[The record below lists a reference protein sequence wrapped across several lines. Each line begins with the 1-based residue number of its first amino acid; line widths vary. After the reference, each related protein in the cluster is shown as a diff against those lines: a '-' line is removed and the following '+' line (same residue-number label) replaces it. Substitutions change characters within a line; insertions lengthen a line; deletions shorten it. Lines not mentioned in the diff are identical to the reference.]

1 MKKISLSTLKKGLS
15 RDEMR
20 SVKGAGCGCRNTPT
34 SVCSSGCEELVS
46 GGAVCR
52 YCCY

>member
-20 SVKGAGCGCRNTPT
+20 SVKGAGCGCTGCCTGFCGTGCFCTRLQYCVPT
-34 SVCSSGCEELVS
+34 
-46 GGAVCR
+46 
-52 YCCY
+52 